1 MRAGTRSVVFGVHQF
16 AIHPFVV
23 AFGWFRAFG
32 WARVPMFPA
41 DGARMKYTT
50 RLTDPRLWLAFLV
63 HDVGLIGKPDM
74 DGPIGET
81 HPEVGARFMR
91 VIFGKAWGDFVLLHS
106 RYYAKRLGRPVSA
119 LCIADKWAIV
129 VEPSWLYLPRARVS
143 GELAEYLANAKKR
156 ADTDPTG
163 LTSDEYEAFKS
174 GSPRRWHRAIKSY
187 MARWIAEHQD
197 GKPDTWT
204 KVRHGSGA
212 AVSL

>member
-91 VIFGKAWGDFVLLHS
+91 RVFGAAWGDFVLLHS
-106 RYYAKRLGRPVSA
+106 RYYAKRRGRPVSA

-129 VEPSWLYLPRARVS
+129 VEPTWLYLPRAWVS
-143 GELAEYLANAKKR
+143 GELREYMRHGVERATRNPEHMLANER
-156 ADTDPTG
+156 EDF
-163 LTSDEYEAFKS
+163 LS
-174 GSPRRWHRAIKSY
+174 GSALRWHRACRSY
-187 MARWIAEHQD
+187 MRRWLAVHSD
-197 GKPDTWT
+197 GRPDTWT
-204 KVRHGSGA
+204 PLRHA
-212 AVSL
+212 AQADNV